1 MGSNAKAHSVLK
13 STDSSSARS
22 SIGTGTATG
31 TGATTGAGN
40 SNGKAGSSCSSSDTI
55 GVSGHDLSL
64 LQSRALERYRAVCGT
79 KTVDTGEGVDGEIL
93 GSLGEGVG
101 ELLVSGSDDF
111 TLFVWS
117 PTVGMLSALYHSLF
131 DISYLTCALMS
142 YQYKLLT
149 YIISFYSFTLFLI
162 LIIVPTCIHNNR

>member
-1 MGSNAKAHSVLK
+1 MLK
-13 STDSSSARS
+13 STDSSSARA
-22 SIGTGTATG
+22 GTGTSTGTGAGTGAGAGAG
-31 TGATTGAGN
+31 TGATTGN
-40 SNGKAGSSCSSSDTI
+40 SSGKAGSSGSSSDTI

-79 KTVDTGEGVDGEIL
+79 RTVDTGEGVDGEIL

-117 PTVGMLSALYHSLF
+117 PTVGTLPAF
-131 DISYLTCALMS
+131 SYLLS
-142 YQYKLLT
+142 H
-149 YIISFYSFTLFLI
+149 I
-162 LIIVPTCIHNNR
+162 LR